1 VACGGIRP
9 RFEETFV
16 FRHPFAPGALALAL
30 CIATNAFGATDA
42 ELAQIRDEIR
52 ALKESYEARIQAL
65 ERRLKEAEAAPA
77 PVPAAPAAPSG
88 GASAFNPTISAIL
101 NGTYAHLPRAGG
113 PVRRGFGLG
122 ESELVLSAN
131 VDPSFAGTLNLSAS
145 PEDTISVE
153 EAYGQWLTAPFGLSP
168 KFGRF
173 LSGLGYLNEQ
183 HPHAWDFVDPPLAY
197 ERFLG
202 GQYAQDGVQ
211 VKWIAPLDQ
220 YVELGAE
227 AGNGSGFP
235 GSDRDRNGAGSS
247 ALYAHTGGDIGSASS
262 WRAGLSYLR
271 TRSEDDLGATAAS
284 RLGIADFVWKVA
296 PGGSNREG
304 AAKVQGEY
312 FRGTVRD
319 ATRQSGWYLQGV
331 YQFLPEWRVGARYD
345 RVDAQVRADTEYA
358 RRASAMVD
366 YNPSEFTRIRLQF
379 SRAGLP
385 AGNFESQWFLQYIL
399 SLGAH
404 GAHKY

>member
-1 VACGGIRP
+1 M
-9 RFEETFV
+9 
-16 FRHPFAPGALALAL
+16 FRHSFAPGALALAL
-30 CIATNAFGATDA
+30 CAAPNAFGATDA
-42 ELAQIRDEIR
+42 ELADIRNEIR

-77 PVPAAPAAPSG
+77 PAPMPVPAAPSG
-88 GASAFNPTISAIL
+88 SDSNASAFNPTISAIL
-101 NGTYAHLPRAGG
+101 TGTYAHLPREGG
-113 PVRRGFGLG
+113 SVRRGFGLG
-122 ESELVLSAN
+122 ESEVVLSAN
-131 VDPSFAGTLNLSAS
+131 VAPSFAGTLILSVS
-145 PEDTISVE
+145 PENTIDVE

-183 HPHAWDFVDPPLAY
+183 HAHAWDFVDPPLAY
-197 ERFLG
+197 DRFLG

-211 VKWIAPLDQ
+211 VKWIAPIDH
-220 YVELGAE
+220 YVELGGE
-227 AGNGSGFP
+227 VGNGSGFP
-235 GSDRDRNGAGSS
+235 GSDRGGNGVGSS
-247 ALYAHTGGDIGSASS
+247 AFYAHAGGDIGDAAS

-271 TRSEDDLGATAAS
+271 TKSEDDLGATAS
-284 RLGIADFVWKVA
+284 SSLGIADFVWKYA

-319 ATRQSGWYLQGV
+319 VTSQSGWYLQGV
-331 YQFLPEWRVGARYD
+331 YQFLPEWRAGARYD
-345 RVDAQVRADTEYA
+345 RVDAVPLSDTDYT
-358 RRASAMVD
+358 RRASAMLD
-366 YNPSEFTRIRLQF
+366 FNPSEFTRIRLQY
-379 SRAGLP
+379 SRAELLSGTYD
-385 AGNFESQWFLQYIL
+385 NQWFVQYIL